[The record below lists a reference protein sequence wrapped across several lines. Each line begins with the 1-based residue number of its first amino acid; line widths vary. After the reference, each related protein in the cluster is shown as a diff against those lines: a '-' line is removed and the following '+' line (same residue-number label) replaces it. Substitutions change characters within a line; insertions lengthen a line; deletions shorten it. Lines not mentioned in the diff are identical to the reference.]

1 MSLGLFDVVG
11 PIMHGPSSNHT
22 AGANRI
28 GYLARQIMGGAPR
41 QLTFGFHPIFMGMF
55 PGHRTHIAML
65 AGCLGLREYDEAC
78 NLSKQLADKEGITL
92 ACRPIEGEEVD
103 RNTMRITGRV
113 DGVDWLLNGISVGG
127 GNIVFDQ
134 VNGVKTDIDGN
145 CYLTLLLFRP
155 GTDCA
160 VLQEAIR
167 AGRKDLF
174 HLYFGSDKKEVL
186 LIAET
191 RDAVSQDELAG
202 WIDLGGRENLI
213 LSRRVEPL
221 YPFADKGDAPQLFTT
236 FEEWMDLCKGRPLID
251 TVYAYEEQRSHRT
264 RQEILEEAL
273 RSVRVIQKSMV
284 QGIQGNNQLIGGL
297 CTGSDGKAMADY
309 AKSGRTLLGETFSMA
324 IARALSMAE
333 ISASAGLLVAVPTS
347 GSAGTLPG
355 VLFTV
360 AQQLH
365 KDETALAESF
375 LVAAAVGMVVGNT
388 CSFSGSIGGCQAE
401 IGIGA
406 GMAAGGA
413 VWLAGG
419 SPEAV
424 AHGAAL
430 AIKNTLGLICD
441 PPARPVEV
449 PCIKRNAMGVSVAM
463 MAAEMSLAGIRSVMP
478 PDDVVAALKDTQER
492 LPTELRGAC
501 VGGLAAAPYAK
512 VLQAK
517 WQKKLDSLREL

>member
-1 MSLGLFDVVG
+1 M
-11 PIMHGPSSNHT
+11 
-22 AGANRI
+22 
-28 GYLARQIMGGAPR
+28 
-41 QLTFGFHPIFMGMF
+41 
-55 PGHRTHIAML
+55 
-65 AGCLGLREYDEAC
+65 
-78 NLSKQLADKEGITL
+78 
-92 ACRPIEGEEVD
+92 
-103 RNTMRITGRV
+103 
-113 DGVDWLLNGISVGG
+113 
-127 GNIVFDQ
+127 
-134 VNGVKTDIDGN
+134 
-145 CYLTLLLFRP
+145 
-155 GTDCA
+155 
-160 VLQEAIR
+160 
-167 AGRKDLF
+167 
-174 HLYFGSDKKEVL
+174 
-186 LIAET
+186 
-191 RDAVSQDELAG
+191 
-202 WIDLGGRENLI
+202 IDLGGRENLI

-430 AIKNTLGLICD
+430 AIKNTLASSAIR
-441 PPARPVEV
+441 PPARW
-449 PCIKRNAMGVSVAM
+449 
-463 MAAEMSLAGIRSVMP
+463 RSP
-478 PDDVVAALKDTQER
+478 ASSATPWGFR
-492 LPTELRGAC
+492 SP
-501 VGGLAAAPYAK
+501 
-512 VLQAK
+512 
-517 WQKKLDSLREL
+517 

>member
-1 MSLGLFDVVG
+1 
-11 PIMHGPSSNHT
+11 
-22 AGANRI
+22 
-28 GYLARQIMGGAPR
+28 
-41 QLTFGFHPIFMGMF
+41 
-55 PGHRTHIAML
+55 
-65 AGCLGLREYDEAC
+65 
-78 NLSKQLADKEGITL
+78 
-92 ACRPIEGEEVD
+92 
-103 RNTMRITGRV
+103 
-113 DGVDWLLNGISVGG
+113 
-127 GNIVFDQ
+127 
-134 VNGVKTDIDGN
+134 
-145 CYLTLLLFRP
+145 
-155 GTDCA
+155 
-160 VLQEAIR
+160 
-167 AGRKDLF
+167 
-174 HLYFGSDKKEVL
+174 
-186 LIAET
+186 
-191 RDAVSQDELAG
+191 
-202 WIDLGGRENLI
+202 
-213 LSRRVEPL
+213 
-221 YPFADKGDAPQLFTT
+221 
-236 FEEWMDLCKGRPLID
+236 
-251 TVYAYEEQRSHRT
+251 
-264 RQEILEEAL
+264 
-273 RSVRVIQKSMV
+273 
-284 QGIQGNNQLIGGL
+284 
-297 CTGSDGKAMADY
+297 MADY

-441 PPARPVEV
+441 PPASPVEV

>member
-333 ISASAGLLVAVPTS
+333 ISASAATS
-347 GSAGTLPG
+347 P
-355 VLFTV
+355 
-360 AQQLH
+360 
-365 KDETALAESF
+365 
-375 LVAAAVGMVVGNT
+375 
-388 CSFSGSIGGCQAE
+388 
-401 IGIGA
+401 
-406 GMAAGGA
+406 
-413 VWLAGG
+413 
-419 SPEAV
+419 
-424 AHGAAL
+424 
-430 AIKNTLGLICD
+430 
-441 PPARPVEV
+441 
-449 PCIKRNAMGVSVAM
+449 
-463 MAAEMSLAGIRSVMP
+463 
-478 PDDVVAALKDTQER
+478 
-492 LPTELRGAC
+492 
-501 VGGLAAAPYAK
+501 
-512 VLQAK
+512 
-517 WQKKLDSLREL
+517 